1 MTRRNVSSLALVV
14 DDTPDGD
21 GPLENPIGR
30 LVIAVE
36 ADIRGHDL
44 RALKARHQSGRLIT
58 QLRGT
63 APRLPMRLRKA
74 LVDEL
79 GISAQEINH
88 RMRLAEKYQVDDL
101 PNALGKFTSWHDICR
116 HGLYDKRPTPIKQA
130 KAKAKPVTV
139 AGAARDCLIK
149 VRAANTLTAAD
160 KRALR
165 ALAEAITL
173 LLNPPTHPTATE
185 GPSS

>member
-1 MTRRNVSSLALVV
+1 MTRRNVSTLALVV

-21 GPLENPIGR
+21 GPLENSFGR

-44 RALKARHQSGRLIT
+44 RSLKARHQSGRLIA
-58 QLRGT
+58 QMRDG
-63 APRLPMRLRKA
+63 APRLPMRLRQA
-74 LVDEL
+74 LVEEL
-79 GISAQEINH
+79 GISISEIKH
-88 RMRLAEKYQVDDL
+88 RMKLAEKYQVDDL
-101 PNALGKFTSWHDICR
+101 ANMLAKFASWHFICKN
-116 HGLYDKRPTPIKQA
+116 GLYEKRPTPVKQIKTKSA
-130 KAKAKPVTV
+130 SV
-139 AGAARDCLIK
+139 AGVARDCLIK

-165 ALAEAITL
+165 ALAEAIDL
-173 LLNPPTHPTATE
+173 LLNSSTHPTATE